1 MASACNRF
9 MNRSSVSSLRSAIRS
24 SLHKSPI
31 GTGSSPSAS
40 SAGFRIPSKPAASP
54 RFSFSRSAHNQNQLD
69 TLRYKFHESASISFF
84 WWNCVRCPS
93 ELGCAQSLL
102 PLHSTV
108 AAARLTSCLSVTS
121 RNSRALSQGTLCC
134 TSPDLWYSFPA
145 YFACELLPLSTF
157 DPSFFVS
164 FIVCNSLCRIICL
177 CGLIS

>member
-9 MNRSSVSSLRSAIRS
+9 INRSSVSSLRSAIRS

-31 GTGSSPSAS
+31 GTGSS

-54 RFSFSRSAHNQNQLD
+54 RFSFS
-69 TLRYKFHESASISFF
+69 
-84 WWNCVRCPS
+84 RCPS

-134 TSPDLWYSFPA
+134 TSPDL
-145 YFACELLPLSTF
+145 
-157 DPSFFVS
+157 
-164 FIVCNSLCRIICL
+164 
-177 CGLIS
+177 